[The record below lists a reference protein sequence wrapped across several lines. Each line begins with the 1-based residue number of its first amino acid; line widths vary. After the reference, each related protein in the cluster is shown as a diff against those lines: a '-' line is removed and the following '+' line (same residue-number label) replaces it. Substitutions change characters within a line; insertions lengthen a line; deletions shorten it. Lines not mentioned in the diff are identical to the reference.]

1 MATSVSNCNS
11 AKAFQLTS
19 EEGERI
25 VRIVAESLLIKRH
38 FQLFLW
44 LQGEVQHFLPHSLL
58 LSASGDIPGSNVNID
73 VVSAL
78 PGVRTGQLARC
89 RVDGFVKELYA
100 RWVEAGRSPLL
111 VPQAIALAR
120 LGPCRCPVHAALRS
134 LHSILVHGLRDERHG
149 DDSFYVAS
157 HCRSVTD
164 GHPPDRFKYLIS
176 LLIPLIDVAFRR
188 VAVFRFP
195 GASAAAGQSF
205 GGEWPNFSAREHEI
219 LSYLRKGDTNVRIGL
234 ALNISP
240 FTVKNHMRRILRKLG
255 VDNRTQAATKYNEA
269 VQESRNLARK

>member
-1 MATSVSNCNS
+1 
-11 AKAFQLTS
+11 LTS

-25 VRIVAESLLIKRH
+25 LRIVTESLLIKRH

-44 LQGEVQHFLPHSLL
+44 LQGGVQHFLPHRLL
-58 LSASGDIPGSNVNID
+58 LSASGDIPQSDVKVD

-78 PGVRTGQLARC
+78 PGVRTEQLGSC
-89 RVDGFVKELYA
+89 CVDGFIKELYS
-100 RWVEAGRSPLL
+100 RWVEAGRAPLV

-120 LGPCRCPVHAALRS
+120 LGPCHCPVHAALRS

-157 HCRSVTD
+157 HCQPVTN
-164 GHPPDRFKYLIS
+164 GHPEDRFKYLVS
-176 LLIPLIDVAFRR
+176 LLIPLIDAAFRR

-195 GASAAAGQSF
+195 GAPAAAGQGL
-205 GGEWPNFSAREHEI
+205 GGEWLNFSAREHEI
-219 LSYLRKGDTNVRIGL
+219 LGCLRKGDTNVRIGL

-240 FTVKNHMRRILRKLG
+240 FTVKNHVRRILRKLG
-255 VDNRTQAATKYNEA
+255 ADNRTQAATKYSEA
-269 VQESRNLARK
+269 IQESGNIVRK